1 MAESTVLERCRL
13 NEPRNW
19 PSGLGPDGL
28 CLRKRPGVMDT
39 QPQTVGLSGSQAL
52 RLDFRPRGP
61 HPPPRLGSPLPQ
73 VSPARRLYL
82 GRSGSKVSK
91 VPTLLGRGLG
101 PGGSQELLSAF
112 ASGSLGACPELL
124 LVTWFLA
131 PEPSPPHAPDW
142 PWYLVERMPH
152 T

>member
-61 HPPPRLGSPLPQ
+61 HPPPKAGVSTATGEPSQEALPGAEWQ
-73 VSPARRLYL
+73 QGEQGPHPA
-82 GRSGSKVSK
+82 GAGA
-91 VPTLLGRGLG
+91 GARGLPGAALSICFWLTRGLSRAPSGHLVFG
-101 PGGSQELLSAF
+101 P
-112 ASGSLGACPELL
+112 
-124 LVTWFLA
+124 
-131 PEPSPPHAPDW
+131 
-142 PWYLVERMPH
+142 
-152 T
+152 

>member
-1 MAESTVLERCRL
+1 MAEFTALERCRL

-28 CLRKRPGVMDT
+28 WLRKRPGVMDT

-61 HPPPRLGSPLPQ
+61 HTPPRLGAPLPQ

-82 GRSGSKVSK
+82 GRSGSQVSK
-91 VPTLLGRGLG
+91 VPTMLGRGLG
-101 PGGSQELLSAF
+101 PGGSRELLSAF
-112 ASGSLGACPELL
+112 ALPHLGPVPSSFWPPGSWPLSHPL
-124 LVTWFLA
+124 LVPQIGPGAW
-131 PEPSPPHAPDW
+131 
-142 PWYLVERMPH
+142 
-152 T
+152 